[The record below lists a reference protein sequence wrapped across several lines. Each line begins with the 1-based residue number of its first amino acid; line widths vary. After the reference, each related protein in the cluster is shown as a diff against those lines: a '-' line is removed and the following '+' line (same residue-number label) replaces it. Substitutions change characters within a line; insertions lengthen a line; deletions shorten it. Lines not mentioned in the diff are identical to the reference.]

1 LEKLAG
7 KTDWSATGTGRGG
20 SAYNHRVSGL
30 VQRKVEGCAAFG
42 ASRSNA
48 MFGVSISR
56 TNGCQSAAK
65 S

>member
-30 VQRKVEGCAAFG
+30 VQRIAFIRRLLKPE
-42 ASRSNA
+42 SRR
-48 MFGVSISR
+48 G
-56 TNGCQSAAK
+56 GWGGG
-65 S
+65 